1 MADVTEIRNSLDT
14 ASLTR
19 YLTNLPLDTTFGSTK
34 PQFQPPLTVSQF
46 RYGQLNPTYLV
57 VDNSGAHYVLR
68 RKPSANSKLALKTA
82 HAIEREFYILLGIAK
97 SNQRT
102 ETPVPVPE
110 VYLLCEDESVVG
122 AVFYVM
128 EYIEGRLIKRPDL
141 AGIPE
146 SEHGKYWRAIMET
159 ISSIHSVN
167 SDELVSQLP
176 AQHFPQFQPED
187 KRVKSQKVKKPL
199 YFQRQIKT
207 LTAVTHSQ
215 AKTVDPIPHWD
226 ELAKW
231 TLAHAPKDPD
241 LLTLV
246 HGDCKIDNF
255 LFHPTEP
262 KVIAVLD
269 WELCTF
275 GHPMFDLANFL
286 QPYVFPREF
295 NEFVFKPEPVTI
307 GKEDPESP
315 AKVRLY
321 LYLYQKMLGHQ
332 WRDNDPRN
340 NPIDLW
346 VVGSVFGLLRLC
358 VISQGIAMR
367 LAKGT
372 ASSGSAAV
380 VAGLYFP
387 LSEIAM
393 EMIDPGTTKL

>member
-1 MADVTEIRNSLDT
+1 MLDVTEIRNALDIPRLE
-14 ASLTR
+14 A
-19 YLTNLPLDTTFGSTK
+19 YLTHLPEDTIKGTSIPKFK
-34 PQFQPPLTVSQF
+34 APFKISQF
-46 RYGQLNPTYLV
+46 RYGQSNPTYLI
-57 VDNSGAHYVLR
+57 VDDNGANYVLR

-97 SNQRT
+97 SNEKAPQNKK
-102 ETPVPVPE
+102 VAVPE

-128 EYIEGRLIKRPDL
+128 EFIEGRLIKRPDL

-146 SEHGKYWRAIMET
+146 SEHKAYWKAIMGT
-159 ISSIHSVN
+159 ISAIHSVN
-167 SDELVSQLP
+167 SAELVAHLP
-176 AQHFPQFQPED
+176 QRHFPQFQPD
-187 KRVKSQKVKKPL
+187 KLERNAGGPS
-199 YFQRQIKT
+199 YFQRQIKA
-207 LTAVTHSQ
+207 LTAVAQSQ
-215 AKTVDPIPHWD
+215 AKTVEPIPHWD
-226 ELAKW
+226 EMAKW
-231 TLAHAPKDPD
+231 TLSHAPKDPD
-241 LLTLV
+241 ALTLV

-295 NEFVFKPEPVTI
+295 NEFLYKPEPVTI

-315 AKVRLY
+315 KRVKEY
-321 LYLYQKMLGHQ
+321 LYLYQKTLGHQ
-332 WRDNDPRN
+332 WRENDPKN

-358 VISQGIAMR
+358 VISQGVAMR
-367 LAKGT
+367 QAKGT
-372 ASSGSAAV
+372 ASSGSAAIV
-380 VAGLYFP
+380 GGLYFP
-387 LSEIAM
+387 LSELAI
-393 EMIDPGTTKL
+393 EMTEPAQKL